1 MNSGANQGDD
11 PQRKPFFRPLATV
24 EKMVVFA
31 SLLILFWLIGG
42 FEYSHGYGFSRTSVR
57 FVVGAAVALWLRPE
71 PIGTFRQVSFH
82 GLAVLLGSL
91 LMLWS
96 VVMTLFLREAM
107 SAAKP

>member
-1 MNSGANQGDD
+1 MNPGANQGDG
-11 PQRKPFFRPLATV
+11 PRREPFLRPPTPV
-24 EKMVVFA
+24 EKLVVFA

-42 FEYSHGYGFSRTSVR
+42 FEYAHGSGLRSSVR
-57 FVVGAAVALWLRPE
+57 FVVGAAIALWLRPE

-96 VVMTLFLREAM
+96 VVLTLFLREAM